1 MPRSCRFGGRCDANG
16 SPEPP
21 VPIIFDTDMSIDVDD
36 VGALC
41 ALHGLVDS
49 NEAELLAVVRTP
61 HSGSNSTLAGSGVRS
76 RDLSTC

>member
-1 MPRSCRFGGRCDANG
+1 M
-16 SPEPP
+16 
-21 VPIIFDTDMSIDVDD
+21 ILDTDMSIDVDD